1 MKSSNAIF
9 TLQSI
14 QMCQLINSDMQ
25 FKFLKNINLLLTA
38 IIFAVSISALV
49 GFIYLK
55 KDNRLADEVKRL
67 TDRHLP
73 EANLLE
79 IGTKKDFYNE
89 VVKGDVILVYLI
101 STCDACRNELNIIA
115 ESSIEQQV
123 KIFGIMLENEDVVR
137 RYVKKN
143 NIEFPVLID
152 KNAGILDGLEIKYFP
167 ANLKLSNGVV
177 KNVVLGTPENG
188 QKFLE
193 FIKN

>member
-1 MKSSNAIF
+1 VKSSNAIF

-14 QMCQLINSDMQ
+14 QICQLINSDMQ

-38 IIFAVSISALV
+38 IIFAVSISAFV

>member
-1 MKSSNAIF
+1 
-9 TLQSI
+9 
-14 QMCQLINSDMQ
+14 MQ
-25 FKFLKNINLLLTA
+25 FKFLKNINLLLAA
-38 IIFAVSISALV
+38 IIFAVSISAFI

-67 TDRHLP
+67 TNRHLP

-79 IGTKKDFYNE
+79 SGTKKDFYSE

-115 ESSIEQQV
+115 ELSIDRQV
-123 KIFGIMLENEDVVR
+123 KIFGIMLENEDIVR

-152 KNAGILDGLEIKYFP
+152 KNAGILDGLQIKYFP
-167 ANLKLSNGVV
+167 TNLKLSNGVI
-177 KNVVLGTPENG
+177 KSVVLGTPENE

>member
-14 QMCQLINSDMQ
+14 QICQLINSDMQ

-38 IIFAVSISALV
+38 IIFAVSISAFV

>member
-1 MKSSNAIF
+1 
-9 TLQSI
+9 
-14 QMCQLINSDMQ
+14 
-25 FKFLKNINLLLTA
+25 
-38 IIFAVSISALV
+38 
-49 GFIYLK
+49 
-55 KDNRLADEVKRL
+55 
-67 TDRHLP
+67 
-73 EANLLE
+73 
-79 IGTKKDFYNE
+79 
-89 VVKGDVILVYLI
+89 
-101 STCDACRNELNIIA
+101 
-115 ESSIEQQV
+115 
-123 KIFGIMLENEDVVR
+123 MLENEDVVR